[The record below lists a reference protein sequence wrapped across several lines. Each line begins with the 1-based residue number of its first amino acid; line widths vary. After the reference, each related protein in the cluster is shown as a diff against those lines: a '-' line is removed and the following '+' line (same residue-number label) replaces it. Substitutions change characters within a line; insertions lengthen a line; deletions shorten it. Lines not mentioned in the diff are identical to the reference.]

1 MSTLSAVPPVAKTV
15 PYTFTHLGHELHDPY
30 AWLQNK
36 ADPEVLAYLAAEN
49 DYTHEVLKHTGALQ
63 EQLFAEMR
71 GRLQEDE
78 RSAPERRGAYLYYW
92 RMEPG
97 KQYRVYCRKAATD

>member
-1 MSTLSAVPPVAKTV
+1 MPGCKT
-15 PYTFTHLGHELHDPY
+15 
-30 AWLQNK
+30 K
-36 ADPEVLAYLAAEN
+36 RDPEVLAYLAAEN
-49 DYTHEVLKHTGALQ
+49 DYAHEALQQTSALQ

-78 RSAPERRGAYLYYW
+78 RSAPEPRGAYLYYW

-97 KQYRVYCRKAATD
+97 KQYRVYCRRAATD